1 VARVAYPGSWHTV
14 EAPPTA
20 ACQYFDPNPI
30 TVPADLSTLKTAIR
44 AAAPQRSYADAVA
57 AATNA
62 TNWTVQASSA
72 STIDN
77 LEATVVAATSIA
89 DAAGIPPGTSQVT
102 YIINVGNAGSVA
114 LWTSGAA
121 GDQVFKDNSA
131 ILSLMVASSAFTAA
145 P

>member
-20 ACQYFDPNPI
+20 ACQYFDSNPI

-44 AAAPQRSYADAVA
+44 ASAPQRAYADAVA
-57 AATNA
+57 AATNP
-62 TNWTVQASSA
+62 TNWTVQASTA

-77 LEATVVAATSIA
+77 LEATVVAATSA

-121 GDQVFKDNSA
+121 GDQAFKDNSA